1 MIDRLIIK
9 YGEKVYSIPISHYIC
24 EDAEYVNDQQRI
36 KLWINSDMIV
46 INTLFV
52 HLLNCGYFKS
62 NKIIFPKVFG
72 RTFKLSGIS
81 REYNKN
87 LLENYVYIIT
97 LDKAEVPTP
106 QNFLSL

>member
-9 YGEKVYSIPISHYIC
+9 YHGKVYSIPISHYTC
-24 EDAEYVNDQQRI
+24 EDSEYVNDQQRI
-36 KLWINSDMIV
+36 KLWINSDKIV

-52 HLLNCGYFKS
+52 HLLNGGYFKS
-62 NKIIFPKVFG
+62 NSIVFPKVFG

-81 REYNKN
+81 REYNKS
-87 LLENYVYIIT
+87 LFGNYIYIIT

-106 QNFLSL
+106 QDFLIL